1 MTDDLW
7 LLLVIVGCGLTTF
20 ALRLSFIVGGAQF
33 KPGRR
38 MQAVLGYVPP
48 AVLAALIAPEILLR
62 QGNIEIGMD
71 NPRLLAGGIAVAV
84 AFFTRSV
91 LATIACGLVALW
103 AVQRLLS

>member
-7 LLLVIVGCGLTTF
+7 LLFIIVGCGLTTF

-33 KPGRR
+33 KPGKQ

-62 QGNIEIGMD
+62 QGNIDFGLD
-71 NPRLLAGGIAVAV
+71 NPRLLAGAVAVAV

-91 LATIACGLVALW
+91 LATIVCGLGALW
-103 AVQRLLS
+103 AVQRLFL

>member
-1 MTDDLW
+1 MNDDLR

-48 AVLAALIAPEILLR
+48 AVLSALIAPEILVR
-62 QGNIEIGMD
+62 QGHIVFGLD
-71 NPRLLAGGIAVAV
+71 NPRLLAGAVAVAV

-91 LATIACGLVALW
+91 LATIVSGLLALW
-103 AVQRLLS
+103 AVQRLF

>member
-1 MTDDLW
+1 MSDDLW
-7 LLLVIVGCGLTTF
+7 LLLTIVCCGLSTL

-38 MQAVLGYVPP
+38 IRAVLSYVPP

-62 QGNIEIGMD
+62 QGAVDFSLD
-71 NPRLLAGGIAVAV
+71 NPRLLAAAVAIAV

-91 LATIACGLVALW
+91 LATIACGLIALW
-103 AVQRLLS
+103 VVQRWIL